1 MTEEAKRRE
10 AVYGNVPPVSLPG
23 NINRMPGGHGI
34 RESLQ
39 KQPSTAITFGL
50 TACFS
55 ERACVS
61 VAEERQRD
69 GVSLRLC
76 LWMLKLGLD
85 CTVQVA
91 AL

>member
-1 MTEEAKRRE
+1 
-10 AVYGNVPPVSLPG
+10 
-23 NINRMPGGHGI
+23 MPSRPITWQHKQKTRGHGI
-34 RESLQ
+34 KNLQ
-39 KQPSTAITFGL
+39 KWSSTAIPFNL
-50 TACFS
+50 TVCFS
-55 ERACVS
+55 GRAYVS